1 MKVDDIKRLRE
12 ETGAGIMDCR
22 KAIEESK
29 GNFEKAKELLFK
41 RGLAK
46 AEKKAERVTKEG
58 IIDAYIHLGGRI
70 GALIEVNCETDFVA
84 RTDEFRNL
92 VKELLLQITAMAPKF
107 ISRDDVPEDI
117 LKEEKEK
124 IKKETG
130 IENEEKIEEYMEKFY
145 SEKCLLEQPFIKNE
159 TIKVKD
165 LISTVIAKTGENIK
179 VRRFARF
186 ELSE

>member
-22 KAIEESK
+22 RAIEESK
-29 GNFEKAKELLFK
+29 GDFEKAKQLLFQ

-58 IIDAYIHLGGRI
+58 LIDAYIHLGGRI

-84 RTDEFRNL
+84 RTDEFKTL
-92 VKELLLQITAMAPKF
+92 VKDLLLQIVAMAPKF
-107 ISRDDVPEDI
+107 ISKEEVPEDI
-117 LKEEKEK
+117 LKEEKER
-124 IKKETG
+124 IKRERG
-130 IENEEKIEEYMEKFY
+130 IEDEEKLKEYIEKFY

-159 TIKVKD
+159 SIKVKD
-165 LISTVIAKTGENIK
+165 LIATVIAKTGENIR